1 MAARPARRRPQ
12 ASGGAGLAAALLGL
26 LLGAGAAQAQPAATP
41 DPVLPAVREAVAA
54 LFQVQGAWLD
64 GRPINELL
72 STGFL
77 WPQVDCPGR
86 YGLTVRHGVNAAT
99 PGAGGDPVFS
109 FDSPLGARVR
119 WQMARRE
126 GQPPARGEAEVIAV
140 GQIMGSHQDWAL
152 LRLDTAQPGRALPPE
167 RLAGQ
172 APRKGQPL
180 RLLGLPADVAK
191 PGPEPRAVL
200 EAPCATGEHDAPF
213 GGWRSS
219 CRGAAGQSGGP
230 MLYGPLRQAQAADGP
245 AADPDDPAQWRIGGM
260 VVSRRE
266 APGGPRAVF
275 LSLHGL
281 QDTLEAAIAAD
292 RAQRDCRLDAQPA
305 PPSAAE
311 ALQAP
316 DRP

>member
-1 MAARPARRRPQ
+1 MPLNPTRPERP
-12 ASGGAGLAAALLGL
+12 GRGRAAALLLAL
-26 LLGAGAAQAQPAATP
+26 LPAALTAAEPRP
-41 DPVLPAVREAVAA
+41 DPVLPAVREVVAA

-64 GRPINELL
+64 ERPINALR

-77 WPQVDCPGR
+77 WPQADCPGR
-86 YGLTVRHGVNAAT
+86 YGLTVRHGVNAAQA
-99 PGAGGDPVFS
+99 GSGGDPVFS

-126 GQPPARGEAEVIAV
+126 GQPPAGGEARVIAV

-152 LRLDTAQPGRALPPE
+152 LRLGTAQPGRALPPE

-172 APRKGQPL
+172 APRRGQPL

-230 MLYGPLRQAQAADGP
+230 LLYGPLPQARAAAEDGLAP
-245 AADPDDPAQWRIGGM
+245 DPDDPAQWRVGGM

-275 LSLHGL
+275 LSLHSL
-281 QDTLEAAIAAD
+281 QDQLDAAIAAD
-292 RAQRDCRLDAQPA
+292 RAQQDCSVDEVFPA
-305 PPSAAE
+305 PGGDLLDPA
-311 ALQAP
+311 
-316 DRP
+316 RP